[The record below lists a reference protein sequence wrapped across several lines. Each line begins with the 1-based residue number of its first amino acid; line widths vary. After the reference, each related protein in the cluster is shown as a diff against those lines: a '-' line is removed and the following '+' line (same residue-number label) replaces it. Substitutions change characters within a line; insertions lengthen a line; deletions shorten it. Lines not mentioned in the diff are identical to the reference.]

1 MEIPAEAWI
10 LVADGKKALLLRNDG
25 DELYP
30 NLHVIKKSVQDNP
43 PTHEQGTD
51 KPGMRAG
58 NNGVRG
64 AAEPTDWHQL
74 AEDAFAAEVAQ
85 MLYKRAH
92 ADKFEKL
99 ILVAPPNTLGELR
112 KNLHV
117 EVSAKVIGEL
127 AKDLTKHPV
136 PGIEENIRNA

>member
-1 MEIPAEAWI
+1 MEIPADAWI

-43 PTHEQGTD
+43 ATHAQGTD
-51 KPGMRAG
+51 KPGSLAG
-58 NNGVRG
+58 SNGIRS
-64 AAEPTDWHQL
+64 AAEPTDWHQQ
-74 AEDAFAAEVAQ
+74 AEDAFAAEVAE

-92 ADKFEKL
+92 ADQFEKI

-112 KNLHV
+112 KCLHA

-127 AKDLTKHPV
+127 HKDLTKHPV
-136 PGIEENIRNA
+136 SEIEQIIGNA